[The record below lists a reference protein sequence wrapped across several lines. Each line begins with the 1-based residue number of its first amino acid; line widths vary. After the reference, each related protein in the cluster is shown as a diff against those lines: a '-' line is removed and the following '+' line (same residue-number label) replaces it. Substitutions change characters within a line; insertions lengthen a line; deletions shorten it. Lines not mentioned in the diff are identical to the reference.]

1 MKLSEHFS
9 LSEFERSAT
18 ATKHG
23 IDNRVPSQ
31 YIPALQ
37 QLCKEILEPL
47 RSFAGEPI
55 RINSGYRCPR
65 LNAAVG
71 GSPTSNHLR
80 GCAADLR
87 VSSESEAKQ
96 WFDWLKA
103 NTLYDELFLERTSP
117 TSLPW
122 IHVALRAEG
131 NRGKVKEE
139 FLK

>member
-1 MKLSEHFS
+1 MRLTEHFS
-9 LSEFERSAT
+9 IEEFERSAT
-18 ATKHG
+18 ATKLG
-23 IDNRVPSQ
+23 IDNRVPQ
-31 YIPALQ
+31 ELIPNIKNLCQ
-37 QLCKEILEPL
+37 QVLEPL
-47 RSFAGEPI
+47 RRHAGTPI
-55 RINSGYRCPR
+55 TISSGYRCPR

-96 WFDWLKA
+96 WFGWLKA
-103 NTLYDELFLERTSP
+103 NTLYDELFIERTSP

-131 NRGKVKEE
+131 NRGKANED